1 MGKKMNNKITTESY
15 FVKRM
20 KDSGYNVRRL
30 NLKFTKE
37 DSRKWM
43 VMVDE
48 GVATLCICAMKNGS
62 FRFYDGDR
70 FTDSRV
76 LHSTD
81 SIEVIIEDLNKSG
94 IVNKHQ
100 RR

>member
-1 MGKKMNNKITTESY
+1 MSNKITTESY

-30 NLKFTKE
+30 GMKFGE
-37 DSRKWM
+37 DDSRKWIIII
-43 VMVDE
+43 DE
-48 GVATLCICAMKNGS
+48 GVSTLYICAMKNGT

-70 FTDSRV
+70 FTNSRV

-81 SIEVIIEDLNKSG
+81 SIEVIIEELNKSG
-94 IVNKHQ
+94 IINKHK